1 MNFKF
6 ERLPSTWR
14 RKNKRLKELQ
24 GSRLD
29 QLVMVKF
36 QYFSSD
42 IKILDSPV
50 LIIEGEWRKCLRFFV
65 EKEEIVHEIFLT
77 LCLLIAF
84 WGPTGEYLAQT
95 NQSLEFEVA
104 GVYNCPCKSSKYAFH
119 STSPASQTIS
129 EAAHKSVSV
138 GNTVISKHLPQII
151 KNCLHSLLIVSLMQF
166 WPSSFVN
173 SCCVL
178 QNLSSCIV
186 SMFSLWVH

>member
-1 MNFKF
+1 M
-6 ERLPSTWR
+6 ERSSGFPSWSASGGEISVFFIGHQNTGFSCVNNWR
-14 RKNKRLKELQ
+14 RMKEVLQ
-24 GSRLD
+24 IFCG
-29 QLVMVKF
+29 K
-36 QYFSSD
+36 
-42 IKILDSPV
+42 
-50 LIIEGEWRKCLRFFV
+50 LRNSWN
-65 EKEEIVHEIFLT
+65 EIFLT

-84 WGPTGEYLAQT
+84 WGPAGEYLAQT

-104 GVYNCPCKSSKYAFH
+104 RVYNCPCKSSKYAFH

-151 KNCLHSLLIVSLMQF
+151 KNCLHSSLMSLIVSLMQF

-186 SMFSLWVH
+186 SMYSLWPTVWVY

>member
-1 MNFKF
+1 M
-6 ERLPSTWR
+6 
-14 RKNKRLKELQ
+14 
-24 GSRLD
+24 
-29 QLVMVKF
+29 VVKF

-50 LIIEGEWRKCLRFFV
+50 LIIEGEWRKCFRFFV
-65 EKEEIVHEIFLT
+65 ENEEIVHEIFLI

-84 WGPTGEYLAQT
+84 WGPAGEYLAQT

-104 GVYNCPCKSSKYAFH
+104 RVYNCPCKSSKYAFH

-138 GNTVISKHLPQII
+138 GNTVISKHLPRII

-178 QNLSSCIV
+178 YLTFVVFFLWHVKSFFILAGWQRLVMVVFLYFLV